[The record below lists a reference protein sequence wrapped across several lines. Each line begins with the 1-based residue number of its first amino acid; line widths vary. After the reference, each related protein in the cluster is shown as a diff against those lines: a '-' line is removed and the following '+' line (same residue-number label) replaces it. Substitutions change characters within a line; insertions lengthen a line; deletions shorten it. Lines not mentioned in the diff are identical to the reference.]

1 MGNLTK
7 CVICGKEYNY
17 CPNCAGTNGWRLY
30 TDTHEHYQIFTIF
43 QQYNSEVFDKEKAS
57 EAFKAMGITADSDLS
72 NLKPNIMASV
82 VILGTDIS
90 QTSNQVFHFVSF
102 NLSPSAEKP
111 CKNSHLICLLYFE

>member
-72 NLKPNIMASV
+72 NLKPNIV
-82 VILGTDIS
+82 NDILEIVTVENKPVEEKTVIKKS
-90 QTSNQVFHFVSF
+90 KKS
-102 NLSPSAEKP
+102 K
-111 CKNSHLICLLYFE
+111 LYKE